1 MQEILKGNFQVKN
14 PVVFREDEKG
24 TKSFDEEYRKRV
36 LASIGGS
43 MVFMERTILVWEGDR

>member
-14 PVVFREDEKG
+14 PVILHEEEG

-36 LASIGGS
+36 LSSIGGS

>member
-14 PVVFREDEKG
+14 PIVFQEEEAG
-24 TKSFDEEYRKRV
+24 KSFDEEYRKRV

-43 MVFMERTILVWEGDR
+43 MVFMERTILVWEGDK

>member
-1 MQEILKGNFQVKN
+1 MQELLKGNFQVKN
-14 PVVFREDEKG
+14 PVVLHEEK
-24 TKSFDEEYRKRV
+24 TNQSFDEQYRKRV